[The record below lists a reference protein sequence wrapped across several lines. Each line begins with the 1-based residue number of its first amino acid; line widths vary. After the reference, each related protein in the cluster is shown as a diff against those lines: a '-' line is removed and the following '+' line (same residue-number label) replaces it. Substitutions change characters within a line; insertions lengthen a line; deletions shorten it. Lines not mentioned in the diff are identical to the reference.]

1 MILHSPQTYFNGIEK
16 SSYNFFSLNYY
27 ELAFS
32 IIEKKIRSKRIGTYG
47 IKH

>member
-16 SSYNFFSLNYY
+16 SSDNFFSLNYY

-32 IIEKKIRSKRIGTYG
+32 MIEKKLDLKELV
-47 IKH
+47 HME